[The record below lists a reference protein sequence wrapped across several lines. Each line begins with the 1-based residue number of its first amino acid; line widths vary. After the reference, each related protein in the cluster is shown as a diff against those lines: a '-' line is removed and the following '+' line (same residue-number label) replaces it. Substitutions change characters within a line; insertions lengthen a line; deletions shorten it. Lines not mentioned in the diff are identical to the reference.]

1 MTTEEELPKSI
12 IVHID
17 RFSLSKDLQLDAF
30 QEFKELC
37 VASGTEV
44 CAEITGK
51 IDRPSPTYFVK
62 RGKLEEIKKL
72 VIKNKTNLVIF
83 NNDLSP
89 SQERNL
95 EKYLGAKYFLN
106 DFEKRRNEIFFSS
119 KRVILS
125 HPWFF
130 NMNTYNI

>member
-51 IDRPSPTYFVK
+51 IDRPSPTSVSYTHLTLPTKVT
-62 RGKLEEIKKL
+62 
-72 VIKNKTNLVIF
+72 V
-83 NNDLSP
+83 
-89 SQERNL
+89 
-95 EKYLGAKYFLN
+95 
-106 DFEKRRNEIFFSS
+106 
-119 KRVILS
+119 
-125 HPWFF
+125 
-130 NMNTYNI
+130 

>member
-95 EKYLGAKYFLN
+95 EKYLGARVL
-106 DFEKRRNEIFFSS
+106 DRTALILDIFACRATS
-119 KRVILS
+119 LS
-125 HPWFF
+125 LIH
-130 NMNTYNI
+130 I

>member
-62 RGKLEEIKKL
+62 RGKLEAVSYTHLTLPTINW
-72 VIKNKTNLVIF
+72 V
-83 NNDLSP
+83 
-89 SQERNL
+89 
-95 EKYLGAKYFLN
+95 
-106 DFEKRRNEIFFSS
+106 
-119 KRVILS
+119 
-125 HPWFF
+125 
-130 NMNTYNI
+130 

>member
-17 RFSLSKDLQLDAF
+17 RFSLNKDLQLDAF

-51 IDRPSPTYFVK
+51 IDRPSPTYFVRQENWRK
-62 RGKLEEIKKL
+62 SKNLSLKIKQ
-72 VIKNKTNLVIF
+72 IW
-83 NNDLSP
+83 LS
-89 SQERNL
+89 L
-95 EKYLGAKYFLN
+95 
-106 DFEKRRNEIFFSS
+106 I
-119 KRVILS
+119 
-125 HPWFF
+125 
-130 NMNTYNI
+130 MT